1 MWVEIEAVRQDP
13 ATPMTVRV
21 RSAVGTVVVFW
32 QGATVAVAGDHH
44 VEWTVDEDIVWSL
57 NAGPA
62 PSARSELS
70 EDGDRIVFQGRL
82 SLTEDGA
89 AVLDVGGTLILFDV
103 AGPLPPDGADGAW
116 IQVRVGRGDVSV
128 WPHQL

>member
-1 MWVEIEAVRQDP
+1 MLVHVEAVRQDP
-13 ATPMTVRV
+13 ATPATVRV

-32 QGATVAVAGDHH
+32 QGAPDAVGGEHH

-62 PSARSELS
+62 ASARS
-70 EDGDRIVFQGRL
+70 
-82 SLTEDGA
+82 
-89 AVLDVGGTLILFDV
+89 ILFDV
-103 AGPLPPDGADGAW
+103 AGPPPPDGADGAW